1 MTPRVYEQGLC
12 SSECPGGPRLA
23 ERIVRLET
31 QHAEIM
37 TGIQEIKADMVVR
50 HEFTPVA
57 RLVYGA
63 TGLALIAVAGAILS
77 LVVNR

>member
-1 MTPRVYEQGLC
+1 MERRFYDPSLC
-12 SSECPGGPRLA
+12 SSDCPGGANQSERMARVEEQYRGITHSL
-23 ERIVRLET
+23 ERIEKR
-31 QHAEIM
+31 
-37 TGIQEIKADMVVR
+37 MVSR
-50 HEFTPVA
+50 DEFTPVQ